1 MIDCF
6 PEVNGVQVCN
16 LDFFLNDAYLI
27 TLELEM
33 KIKNLKSYNR
43 SNGFRDRGP
52 RNAYNFGFDDETGGF
67 ARVISEGRLIE
78 KTNRRKIF
86 FNMYY

>member
-1 MIDCF
+1 
-6 PEVNGVQVCN
+6 
-16 LDFFLNDAYLI
+16 
-27 TLELEM
+27 M

-43 SNGFRDRGP
+43 SSGFRERGP
-52 RNAYNFGFDDETGGF
+52 RYSYGFGFDDETGGF

-86 FNMYY
+86 FNMYN